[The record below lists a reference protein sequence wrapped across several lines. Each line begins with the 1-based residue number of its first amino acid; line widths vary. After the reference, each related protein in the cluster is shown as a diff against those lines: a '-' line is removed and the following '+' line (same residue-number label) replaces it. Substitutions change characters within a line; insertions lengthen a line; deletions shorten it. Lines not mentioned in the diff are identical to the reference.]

1 MGKYLKL
8 KSYFLN
14 GKVETSQTWVDFF
27 WTINL
32 KEKGT
37 SELDNYKVGLKYDMF
52 GNIWSGVKSQMAEV
66 SP

>member
-1 MGKYLKL
+1 MGRI
-8 KSYFLN
+8 
-14 GKVETSQTWVDFF
+14 FF

-52 GNIWSGVKSQMAEV
+52 GKNWSGVKSRMAEV
-66 SP
+66 SPLKWWFFAMDFFKMWN